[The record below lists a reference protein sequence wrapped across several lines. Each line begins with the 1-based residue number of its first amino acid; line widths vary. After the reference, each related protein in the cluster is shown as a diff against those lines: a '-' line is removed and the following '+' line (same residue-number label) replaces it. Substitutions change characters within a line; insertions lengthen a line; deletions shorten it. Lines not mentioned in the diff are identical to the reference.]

1 MFFTYISKNFNNYKL
16 YLNFVKF
23 NSISNK
29 KPNLLGSYLAGLIE
43 GDGYILLRKEQKKIP
58 AIIITFHEKE
68 IPMFEKLKFLLKSV
82 NIYKEKK
89 TGGKSIYRF
98 QITNTETV
106 INVINLING
115 YFRTPKIEALH
126 RAIDRLNKLQK
137 TNLLKLPL
145 DFSDFGSNA
154 WLAGFIDA
162 DGHFSIK
169 LSGSYVDSSLNTRGR
184 VQCVFS
190 INQREIYKRNGES
203 FKVFMTKLADFF
215 QSNLNFKLAYH
226 PSFKKP
232 AKLLVFYVQSDKKH
246 FLVTNYFKKYPL
258 MSSKHL
264 NYLCYSKALAF
275 LGKRLTE
282 QEILEIRAI
291 KNSMNNKR
299 TYFNWNHLNKFYT
312 S

>member
-154 WLAGFIDA
+154 
-162 DGHFSIK
+162 
-169 LSGSYVDSSLNTRGR
+169 
-184 VQCVFS
+184 
-190 INQREIYKRNGES
+190 
-203 FKVFMTKLADFF
+203 
-215 QSNLNFKLAYH
+215 
-226 PSFKKP
+226 
-232 AKLLVFYVQSDKKH
+232 
-246 FLVTNYFKKYPL
+246 
-258 MSSKHL
+258 
-264 NYLCYSKALAF
+264 
-275 LGKRLTE
+275 
-282 QEILEIRAI
+282 
-291 KNSMNNKR
+291 
-299 TYFNWNHLNKFYT
+299 
-312 S
+312 